1 MTSSSGFLT
10 LVMWLF
16 FGLPFGILYAFSGP
30 SAIDFMILTC
40 LACTPDTSNMAGKK
54 LKNTEILHDFMTY
67 LKSEEDH
74 QDEALPSENDNDF
87 RGIWTGN

>member
-10 LVMWLF
+10 LAMWLS

-40 LACTPDTSNMAGKK
+40 LACTPTIWLG
-54 LKNTEILHDFMTY
+54 KNTEILQDFMTY
-67 LKSEEDH
+67 LKSEEDN
-74 QDEALPSENDNDF
+74 QDEAQPGEIESDF
-87 RGIWTGN
+87 EGIGIWTGN